1 MTAAVRAESLFACM
15 VGTPLAHER
24 VTADD
29 ISRSWMRRIVR
40 KCNYSAAAITR
51 GHYGLATPPS
61 KLRYRLRDRGLG
73 DGGCGKTKAGRLQ
86 KLTTFHD

>member
-1 MTAAVRAESLFACM
+1 
-15 VGTPLAHER
+15 
-24 VTADD
+24 
-29 ISRSWMRRIVR
+29 
-40 KCNYSAAAITR
+40 
-51 GHYGLATPPS
+51 LATPPS